1 MSDTMSQITRHFSQ
15 TMHLGAEA
23 TERIL
28 AKVRETLGRDIA
40 ALEECLGKGDASALP
55 ARLHKLKGDL
65 SNIGL
70 TELAAQAHDLQ
81 QEGAARPPR
90 AVLEWVEELKAALAP
105 LLATASSQAQGR
117 A

>member
-1 MSDTMSQITRHFSQ
+1 MPDIMTEITRHFSQ

-28 AKVRETLGRDIA
+28 VKVRETLARDIA
-40 ALEECLGKGDASALP
+40 ALEECLGKGDVSALP

-70 TELAAQAHDLQ
+70 AELAAQAHGLQ
-81 QEGAARPPR
+81 REGAMRP
-90 AVLEWVEELKAALAP
+90 AHEMLDWVEQLKEALSP
-105 LLATASSQAQGR
+105 LLGGGPARRNA
-117 A
+117 